1 MPRDRRP
8 RRAAA
13 PPAGTA
19 QVGGGL
25 AELRPDRDRPA
36 ARTLLLDGAPQSF
49 VDPDDPR
56 HLGFGYQRRLGHA
69 LDLAAPAGR
78 PLRVLHLGGGALTL
92 ARYVAATRPRSTQIA
107 VEADTALTEF
117 VRRELPWDRGWRISV
132 RGADARAALAR
143 VPEAWADAVLLDV
156 FAGARTPAHLTS
168 AEFVAEV
175 AARLAPGGLYAANL
189 TDGGPLAFLRG
200 QVATVRGVFA
210 HACLAA
216 DPAVLRGRRF
226 GNAVLLASHRELPVP
241 AFTRLVAADPEPGR
255 VEHGPAL
262 DAFTG
267 GAPPVT
273 DATATPSPPP
283 PPGTFDN

>member
-13 PPAGTA
+13 PQPSTA

-56 HLGFGYQRRLGHA
+56 YLGFAYQRRLGHA

-117 VRRELPWDRGWRISV
+117 VRRELPWDRGWRITV
-132 RGADARAALAR
+132 RGADARAALER

-156 FAGARTPAHLTS
+156 FSGARTPAHLTS
-168 AEFVAEV
+168 VEFVTEV

-189 TDGGPLAFLRG
+189 ADGGPLTFLRG
-200 QVATVRGVFA
+200 QVATVRGVFP

-226 GNAVLLASHRELPVP
+226 GNAILLAAHHPLPVP
-241 AFTRLVAADPEPGR
+241 ALTRLLATDPEPAR
-255 VEHGPAL
+255 TLDDPAL
-262 DAFTG
+262 AAFPA
-267 GAPPVT
+267 GAAPVT
-273 DATATPSPPP
+273 DTTAIPSPPP
-283 PPGTFDN
+283 PPGTFDT